1 MVRNWNQ
8 IKRDDERGGEIFGDI
23 PETLPSTLY
32 AKKVPQAGSATPGS
46 DCDSAR
52 RDPGER
58 LLAAVTRGGR
68 RRAWTPSWP
77 CAGRQIDSKTRW
89 TAAVSEIEK
98 VHARQ
103 ILDSRGNPTVEV
115 DVVLKSGAAGRAA
128 VPSGAS
134 TGEFEAV
141 ELRDGGDALGRQG
154 RVAGGRERERRAG
167 RGGAG
172 PRRRR
177 PGRRSTRR

>member
-8 IKRDDERGGEIFGDI
+8 IKRDDERGGEIFGEL

-32 AKKVPQAGSATPGS
+32 AKKVLE
-46 DCDSAR
+46 AR
-52 RDPGER
+52 RRAPADRARARRGRPGER
-58 LLAAVTRGGR
+58 LLAAVRDAVERRGGP
-68 RRAWTPSWP
+68 RARAA
-77 CAGRQIDSKTRW
+77 AGGRPIPRTGGGRL
-89 TAAVSEIEK
+89 SEIEK

-115 DVVLKSGAAGRAA
+115 DVLLKSGAAGRAA

-141 ELRDGGDALGRQG
+141 ELRDGGDAW
-154 RVAGGRERERRAG
+154 AARA
-167 RGGAG
+167 
-172 PRRRR
+172 
-177 PGRRSTRR
+177 